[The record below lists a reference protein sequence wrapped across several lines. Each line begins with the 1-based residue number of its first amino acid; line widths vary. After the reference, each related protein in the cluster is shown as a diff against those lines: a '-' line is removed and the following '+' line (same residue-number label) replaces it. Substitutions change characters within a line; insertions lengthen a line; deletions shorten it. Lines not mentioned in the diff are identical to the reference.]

1 MVFFFSIFI
10 NVYFVYCVFVCVY
23 YILDAQHF
31 SISLPLYIIDILKSF
46 VVKKKLYLCVCVCLY
61 HFHIVLNLNKKINI
75 NDQTIIRINKNK
87 NKILST
93 NIFCLNYFLNFKF

>member
-46 VVKKKLYLCVCVCLY
+46 VVKKSCICVCVFIPFP
-61 HFHIVLNLNKKINI
+61 HSIE
-75 NDQTIIRINKNK
+75 
-87 NKILST
+87 SE
-93 NIFCLNYFLNFKF
+93 